1 VFQKILIANRGEIA
15 VRVVRA
21 CREMGIAPL
30 AIYSEADEK
39 ALHVRL
45 ADSAYPC
52 GAAPARD
59 SYLVAERVVEIAKR
73 EGAEAIHPGYGFLSE
88 NADFADL
95 CEAAGLRFI
104 GPSGDVIRTM
114 GDKVTARQ
122 TMTSAGVAV
131 VPGTTEPIADEEAAG
146 VAESIGYPVLVKASA
161 GGGGKGMRRVDNPE
175 QLAQAL
181 ERVRGEAASAFGNAT
196 LYLEKFFE
204 NPRHIEVQFL
214 ADAHGNAL
222 HLGERECSI
231 QRRHQKLIEEAPG
244 NHISAELRAEL
255 GHAAVTAA
263 KAVGYCGVGTCEF
276 LVDQSGHFY
285 FLEMNTRVQ
294 VEHAITEA
302 ITGIDIVVEMIRIA
316 AGEPLQFSES
326 DVEFSGHA
334 IEARIYAEN
343 PEKNFIPSPG
353 LIEVYV
359 PPTGPGIRIDA
370 GVEQGTRVTTHYDPL
385 IAKLIAWGS
394 DREEAIARLDR
405 ALEAYDIQGIA
416 TSISFHRKALHQP
429 EFVSGHYTTDF
440 VETLIKRER
449 SR

>member
-1 VFQKILIANRGEIA
+1 MFQKILIANRGEIA

-30 AIYSEADEK
+30 AIYSEADEE

-45 ADSAYPC
+45 SDAAFPC

-59 SYLVAERVVEIAKR
+59 SYLVADRVVEIAQR
-73 EGAEAIHPGYGFLSE
+73 EGADAIHPGYGFLSE
-88 NADFADL
+88 NADFADR
-95 CEAAGLRFI
+95 CEAAGVRFI
-104 GPSGDVIRTM
+104 GPSGAVIRAM
-114 GDKVTARQ
+114 GDKITARQ
-122 TMTSAGVAV
+122 TMAAAGVAV

-161 GGGGKGMRRVDNPE
+161 GGGGKGMRRVDTPA

-196 LYLEKFFE
+196 LYLEKFVE

-214 ADAHGNAL
+214 ADSHGNAL

-244 NHISAELRAEL
+244 NHIDPELRAEL
-255 GHAAVTAA
+255 GRAAVTAA

-276 LVDQSGHFY
+276 LVNQTGDFY
-285 FLEMNTRVQ
+285 FLEMNTRIQ

-302 ITGIDIVVEMIRIA
+302 ITGVDIVVEMIRIA
-316 AGEPLQFSES
+316 AGEPLQISES

-343 PEKNFIPSPG
+343 PDKNFIPSPG

-359 PPTGPGIRIDA
+359 PPTGPGIRIDS

-394 DREEAIARLDR
+394 DREESIARLDR
-405 ALEAYDIQGIA
+405 ALEEYDIQGIA
-416 TSISFHRKALHQP
+416 TSISFHRKALRQP
-429 EFVSGHYTTDF
+429 EFVSGRYTTDF
-440 VETLIKRER
+440 VETVRKRDR
-449 SR
+449 SG